1 MNRELFGYTV
11 LVLALS
17 WTAVALARW
26 LGLGQVS
33 MTAAM
38 ALPML
43 LALAFVL
50 ASRRDRLSAIGWKA
64 PGVIWALL
72 CVLLPILQMGIVVG
86 LGLSA
91 GLLSLNREHFAFHE
105 PTSHVWLNLIVLVP
119 AMFVPFILLSLPN
132 FIMGWL
138 NHLGEEFAWR
148 GYLFRRLAREN
159 NNLVSAVLVSGAV
172 WWAWH
177 LPMFWLS
184 PVLSALRPPQLGLTV
199 ALSAPAILGT
209 AFTYSWVY
217 AKSGSIWAPTIM
229 HLFWNLYRGALT
241 GRLADG
247 EPGLFAG
254 DLWFVNGE
262 GVVGMIVVACFGFVF
277 FALMVREQKAR
288 RAKIGSPYPVL
299 GENPASVE
307 SAGTS

>member
-1 MNRELFGYTV
+1 MNRELSWYAV

-17 WTAVALARW
+17 WTAAVSAGL
-26 LGLGQVS
+26 LGLGQGP

-50 ASRRDRLSAIGWKA
+50 ASKRDRLSAIGWKA
-64 PGVIWALL
+64 PGIVWILV
-72 CVLLPILQMGIVVG
+72 CVLLPILQIGVVVG
-86 LGLSA
+86 IGRSA

-105 PTSHVWLNLIVLVP
+105 PTSHVWLNLIVLAP
-119 AMFVPFILLSLPN
+119 AMFVPFILLPLPN
-132 FIMGWL
+132 FILGWL

-148 GYLFRRLAREN
+148 GYIFRRLAREN

-184 PVLSALRPPQLGLTV
+184 PVLSALRPPQLGLTIT
-199 ALSAPAILGT
+199 LSAPAILAT
-209 AFTYSWVY
+209 AFMYSWVY
-217 AKSGSIWAPTIM
+217 VRSGSIWAPTIM
-229 HLFWNLYRGALT
+229 HLFWNLYRGTLT

-254 DLWFVNGE
+254 DLWLVNGE
-262 GVVGMIVVACFGFVF
+262 GVVGMIVAACFGLVFV
-277 FALMVREQKAR
+277 ALMASEQKTR
-288 RAKIGSPYPVL
+288 RAKIGSPYRVL